1 MTLYK
6 GNALAGQRIKPLEA
20 CLADA
25 MDMDRDEMAEKLVP
39 PRVERSAPEILRE
52 AEQVASAA
60 YWELVDRATGD
71 YRPMDRSNRMFV
83 AETLRRLALEL
94 VR

>member
-1 MTLYK
+1 MIGTRWKNPPTLT
-6 GNALAGQRIKPLEA
+6 
-20 CLADA
+20 DA
-25 MDMDRDEMAEKLVP
+25 MDIMVGDHATALVP

-71 YRPMDRSNRMFV
+71 YRPMDRTNRMFV
-83 AETLRRLALEL
+83 GETLRRLALEL